1 MAKFKLDRTKVA
13 ENSTGGKSL
22 SEKAEI
28 LDNKENFDI
37 RFIEVSKIVPNP
49 YNEKV
54 YELSGIESLAENIK
68 EFGLN
73 QNLEVNEVEE
83 NGEKV
88 YRLIGGHRRFKAI
101 QLLMEQGEV
110 FEKLPCKVERNLPE
124 LEEKIRLLKSNSDT
138 RELTAKEKRIQN
150 EEMTRL
156 IKEYSESTGK
166 KINVKKE
173 IAKQTGQDV
182 KTVERYTNINNR
194 LIPPLQEYFDNNKIS
209 FTEAYN
215 FAVLDEQ
222 MQLAIL
228 EILNTNDKISKEQL
242 ATIRSENKKL
252 VELAEAREKELEM
265 TKKELSQKEEEIENL
280 ENEKSSLEQEVENN
294 KVEQEVIEEEKKKLE
309 TKIREEISLLTE
321 EELNKTKEDLKEAK
335 EKAKELEKKEK
346 ELNNQLKAK
355 EEEHQKALEE
365 YKENLAKQEEVK
377 EEVQEAP
384 IITKE
389 QIEKEVA
396 KAKLKDIKDNVS
408 KELIELGN
416 IIKKNN
422 LTEGAEVLVIE
433 MERALEVLKNK
444 IANANK
450 KQSSK

>member
-1 MAKFKLDRTKVA
+1 MAKFKLDRNKVA

-28 LDNKENFDI
+28 LENKENFDI
-37 RFIEVSKIVPNP
+37 RFIEISKIVPNP

-83 NGEKV
+83 NGEKI

-101 QLLMEQGEV
+101 QLLIEQGEV

-138 RELTAKEKRIQN
+138 RELTPKEKRIQN

-166 KINVKKE
+166 KINIKKE
-173 IAKQTGQDV
+173 IAKQTGQDI

-194 LIPPLQEYFDNNKIS
+194 LIPQLQEYFDNNEIT
-209 FTEAYN
+209 FTEAFN

-228 EILNTNDKISKEQL
+228 EILNTNNKISKEQL
-242 ATIRSENKKL
+242 ATIRNENKKL
-252 VELAEAREKELEM
+252 VELAEAKEKELEM
-265 TKKELSQKEEEIENL
+265 TKKELSQKEEEIESL
-280 ENEKSSLEQEVENN
+280 ENEKSNLEQEVENN
-294 KVEQEVIEEEKKKLE
+294 KIEQEVIEEEKKKLE
-309 TKIREEISLLTE
+309 IKIREEISLLTE
-321 EELNKTKEDLKEAK
+321 EELNKTKEALKEAE
-335 EKAKELEKKEK
+335 EKAKELENKEK
-346 ELNNQLKAK
+346 ELNNQLKVK
-355 EEEHQKALEE
+355 EEEHKKALED

-377 EEVQEAP
+377 EEIVEAP
-384 IITKE
+384 VITKE

-396 KAKLKDIKDNVS
+396 KAKLNDIKDNVS

-422 LTEGAEVLVIE
+422 LTEGAEALVIE
-433 MERALEVLKNK
+433 MEKALEVLKNK
-444 IANANK
+444 IANAHK